1 MILIRNNEAL
11 ASRRVVYFFCSDDD
25 AADAYAPKSALTFTT
40 GDLKISKNGG
50 AWTNASGTTANGQ
63 VVNLGNGWYSYAFSV
78 LEIDTLGTVGLF
90 TNVVDV
96 YSEASFAQVVAFNP
110 YDISALGLTFI
121 DAAVSTR
128 LPTASYEGADAFLD
142 KANGVETGVTLRQ
155 ALRLL
160 ASVIGGRTTGS
171 RTGVVV
177 TRNLADTKN
186 VVTATIDSSGN
197 RTALTRD
204 LT

>member
-1 MILIRNNEAL
+1 MQQIKVSEAV
-11 ASRRVVYFFCSDDD
+11 ASRRRIPLFLFDDD
-25 AADAYAPKSALTFTT
+25 SADFYAPKTGLTFTAAEIR
-40 GDLKISKNGG
+40 ISKNG
-50 AWTNASGTTANGQ
+50 AAEAN
-63 VVNLGNGWYSYAFSV
+63 S
-78 LEIDTLGTVGLF
+78 TGTVTEVAGGVYYYEATAAELDTVGF
-90 TNVVDV
+90 ISVRPVKTDV
-96 YSEASFAQVVAFNP
+96 YGAPSVAQVIALNL
-110 YDISALGLTFI
+110 YDSSGGGLTYL
-121 DAAVSTR
+121 DATVSSR
-128 LPTASYEGADAFLD
+128 LPTATYEGADAILD
-142 KANGVETGVTLRQ
+142 KANGVETGITLRQ